1 MARGLTVGQVG
12 RAAGVSAKTVRL
24 YEERGLLP
32 LAERSQAG
40 YRLFTTQ
47 DVETT
52 RFIRRARA
60 LGLGLDAVG
69 EVLVLR
75 QAGQQPCNRVEAL
88 LDERIS
94 QIDRT
99 IAELTELRS
108 TLLAARSGPVPASPR
123 DGDEICPIIDAAT

>member
-1 MARGLTVGQVG
+1 
-12 RAAGVSAKTVRL
+12 VSAKAVRL

-32 LAERSQAG
+32 LAERSEAG
-40 YRLFTTQ
+40 YRIFTGH

-52 RFIRRARA
+52 RFIRRARG

-69 EVLVLR
+69 EVLALR
-75 QAGQQPCNRVEAL
+75 QAGRQPCARVEAL

-99 IAELTELRS
+99 VAELRELR
-108 TLLAARSGPVPASPR
+108 TALMTARSGPASSAAR
-123 DGDEICPIIDAAT
+123 EDDGVCPIIDAAT

>member
-1 MARGLTVGQVG
+1 MADRLTVGQVA
-12 RAAGVSAKTVRL
+12 RAAGVSAKAVRL

-32 LAERSQAG
+32 LAERSEAG
-40 YRLFTTQ
+40 YRIFTGQ

-52 RFIRRARA
+52 RFIRRARG

-69 EVLVLR
+69 EVLALR
-75 QAGQQPCNRVEAL
+75 QAGRQPCARVEAL

-99 IAELTELRS
+99 VAELQELR
-108 TLLAARSGPVPASPR
+108 TALINARSGPASSAAR
-123 DGDEICPIIDAAT
+123 EDDGVCPIIDAAT

>member
-1 MARGLTVGQVG
+1 MTVGQVA
-12 RAAGVSAKTVRL
+12 RAAGVSAKAVRL

-32 LAERSQAG
+32 AAERSEAG
-40 YRLFTTQ
+40 YRIFTGQ

-75 QAGQQPCNRVEAL
+75 QAGRQPCARVEAL
-88 LDERIS
+88 LDERIA
-94 QIDRT
+94 QIDRS
-99 IAELTELRS
+99 IVELRELRRALVS
-108 TLLAARSGPVPASPR
+108 VRAGPALAPSR
-123 DGDEICPIIDAAT
+123 DGEGVCPIIDAAS